1 MIQRRLWPLANIPA
15 PGPPFHIVTG
25 RVGTACQPSCL
36 YSRAPPAG
44 RGAIYLAL
52 LTKKGAAKP
61 RPYLSSVI
69 RTLYSYFNTFPPLHR
84 SSAPICTLHCYLSVL
99 LFGLP
104 YTRYSSQPSPS
115 VVFSVIRTL
124 YSVISRPPAALTF
137 PPLHRSSAP
146 ICTFALSP
154 FTSPDSSLD
163 SFLDSVLYSSRV
175 QTAPPRLRFDPLGPG
190 RDR

>member
-1 MIQRRLWPLANIPA
+1 MMQGRFQALANIPA

-52 LTKKGAAKP
+52 LIKKGAAKP

-69 RTLYSYFNTFPPLHR
+69 RTLYS
-84 SSAPICTLHCYLSVL
+84 
-99 LFGLP
+99 
-104 YTRYSSQPSPS
+104 
-115 VVFSVIRTL
+115 
-124 YSVISRPPAALTF
+124 VISRSPAALTF

-154 FTSPDSSLD
+154 FTSPDSALD
-163 SFLDSVLYSSRV
+163 SFPDSVLYFPLSSRV

>member
-1 MIQRRLWPLANIPA
+1 MQISRSLVPLFYSAS
-15 PGPPFHIVTG
+15 G
-25 RVGTACQPSCL
+25 RVGTACQPSAPWGLTSFGILNVSDPVGALCL
-36 YSRAPPAG
+36 SRAPPAG

-52 LTKKGAAKP
+52 LIKKGAAKP
-61 RPYLSSVI
+61 RPYL
-69 RTLYSYFNTFPPLHR
+69 PP
-84 SSAPICTLHCYLSVL
+84 SQP
-99 LFGLP
+99 
-104 YTRYSSQPSPS
+104 YSSQPVPS
-115 VVFSVIRTL
+115 VGFSVIRTP

-154 FTSPDSSLD
+154 FTSPDSPLDSFPDSFLDSSLD
-163 SFLDSVLYSSRV
+163 SSLDSVLYSSRV